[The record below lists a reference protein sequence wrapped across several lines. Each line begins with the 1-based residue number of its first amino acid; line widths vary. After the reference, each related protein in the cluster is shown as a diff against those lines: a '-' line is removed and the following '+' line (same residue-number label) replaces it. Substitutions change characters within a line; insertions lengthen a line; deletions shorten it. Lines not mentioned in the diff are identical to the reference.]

1 MVDTIKLLAI
11 DLGASSGRVMLGIY
25 DGDRLQME
33 EIHRFENT
41 PVQINGHLYWDT
53 LRLFHEM
60 KQGVQKA
67 FRQHGE
73 LTSLSVDT
81 WGVDYGFIDKRGM
94 MLYSPHHYRDRRM
107 ETHRLQLEA
116 LISPAEQFR
125 MTGLQP
131 SVINTV
137 YQLFSD
143 FQDNDSLMENADT
156 ILMMPDL
163 FHYLFSGI
171 KAAESTIWSTSGL
184 VDAVSGEPSSELL
197 SRLGIPS
204 SLVPHQVQA
213 GTVIGSILPVIQEEL
228 SVGPIK
234 VIAGASHDTASAVAS
249 IPYTRKDEAAFLS
262 CGTWSLVGMETPE
275 PVISEKSYE
284 YGFTNERCF
293 GNSNRLLK
301 NTTGLWILQELQR
314 NWAKAGENLSQSEM
328 VELAKTINRAPAI
341 IDPNDPLFSTPGVM
355 IQRIKEYCERTG
367 QQPPNTKAEI
377 IRVIL
382 ESLAQSYC
390 RTIEEM
396 EEITGK
402 TITIIHM
409 VGGGIQNELLC
420 QLTAD
425 ATGREVVAGPVEA
438 SGIGNIIVQLAAL
451 GKLDVSEG
459 KEFVAQSFT
468 FKTYQPSVRKNS
480 KK

>member
-1 MVDTIKLLAI
+1 MSDTMKLLAI

-41 PVQINGHLYWDT
+41 PVQINGHLYWDV

-81 WGVDYGFIDKRGM
+81 WGVDYGFIDKKGM

-107 ETHRLQLEA
+107 EAHLLKLEA
-116 LISPAEQFR
+116 LLSPAEQFR

-143 FQDNDSLMENADT
+143 FQDNDSLMETADT

-184 VDAVSGEPSSELL
+184 VDAVTGELSSELF

-204 SLVPHQVQA
+204 SLVPHQVHP
-213 GTVIGSILPVIQEEL
+213 GTIVGSILPVIQEEL
-228 SVGPIK
+228 NIGPMK

-284 YGFTNERCF
+284 YGFTNERCY

-314 NWAKAGENLSQSEM
+314 NWAKAGENFSQSEM
-328 VELAKTINRAPAI
+328 VELAKTINEAPAI
-341 IDPNDPLFSTPGVM
+341 IDPNDQLFSTPGVM
-355 IQRIKEYCERTG
+355 MQRIKEYCERTG
-367 QQPPNTKAEI
+367 QQSPNTKAEF

-425 ATGREVVAGPVEA
+425 ATGREVIAGPVEA

-451 GKLDVSEG
+451 GKLEVSKG
-459 KEFVAQSFT
+459 KEFVARSFT
-468 FKTYQPSVRKNS
+468 FKTYQPSLVKNS

>member
-1 MVDTIKLLAI
+1 MSDTIKLLAI

-41 PVQINGHLYWDT
+41 PVQINGHLYWDV

-81 WGVDYGFIDKRGM
+81 WGVDYGFIDKKGM

-107 ETHRLQLEA
+107 EAHLLKLEA
-116 LISPAEQFR
+116 LLSPAEQFR

-143 FQDNDSLMENADT
+143 FQDNDSLMETADT

-163 FHYLFSGI
+163 FHYLFSGV

-184 VDAVSGEPSSELL
+184 VDAVTGELSSELF

-204 SLVPHQVQA
+204 RLVPHQVHP
-213 GTVIGSILPVIQEEL
+213 GTIVGSILPVIQEEL
-228 SVGPIK
+228 NIGPMK

-284 YGFTNERCF
+284 YGFTNERCY

-314 NWAKAGENLSQSEM
+314 NWAKAGENFSQSEM
-328 VELAKTINRAPAI
+328 VELAKTINEAPAI
-341 IDPNDPLFSTPGVM
+341 IDPNDQLFSTPGVM
-355 IQRIKEYCERTG
+355 MQRIKEYCERTG
-367 QQPPNTKAEI
+367 QQSPNTKAEF

-425 ATGREVVAGPVEA
+425 ATGREVIAGPVEA

-451 GKLDVSEG
+451 GKLEVSKG
-459 KEFVAQSFT
+459 KEFVARSFT
-468 FKTYQPSVRKNS
+468 FKTYQPSLVKNS

>member
-1 MVDTIKLLAI
+1 MGDTIKLLAI

-25 DGDRLQME
+25 DGDKLQME

-41 PVQINGHLYWDT
+41 PVQVNGHLYWDT

-81 WGVDYGFIDKRGM
+81 WGVDYGFIDKKGM

-107 ETHRLQLEA
+107 EAHLLKLEA
-116 LISPAEQFR
+116 LLSPAEQFR

-131 SVINTV
+131 SVINTL

-143 FQDNDSLMENADT
+143 FQDNDSLMETADT

-184 VDAVSGEPSSELL
+184 VDAVTGELSSELFN
-197 SRLGIPS
+197 RLGIPS
-204 SLVPHQVQA
+204 SLVPQQVHA
-213 GTVIGSILPVIQEEL
+213 GTVIGSILPIIQEEL
-228 SVGPIK
+228 NIGPMK

-249 IPYTRKDEAAFLS
+249 IPYIRKDEAAFLS

-284 YGFTNERCF
+284 YGFTNERCY

-314 NWAKAGENLSQSEM
+314 NWAKAGENFSQSEM
-328 VELAKTINRAPAI
+328 VELAQTINGAPAI
-341 IDPNDPLFSTPGVM
+341 IDPNDQLFSTPGVM
-355 IQRIKEYCERTG
+355 MQRIQEYCERTG
-367 QQPPNTKAEI
+367 QQPPNTKAEF

-451 GKLDVSEG
+451 GKLEVSKA
-459 KEFVAQSFT
+459 KEFVARSFT
-468 FKTYQPSVRKNS
+468 FKTYQPSLVKNS

>member
-1 MVDTIKLLAI
+1 MGDTIKLLAI

-25 DGDRLQME
+25 DGDKLQME

-41 PVQINGHLYWDT
+41 PVQVNGHLYWDT

-81 WGVDYGFIDKRGM
+81 WGVDYGFIDKKGM

-107 ETHRLQLEA
+107 EAHLLKLEA
-116 LISPAEQFR
+116 LLSPAEQFR

-131 SVINTV
+131 SVINTL

-143 FQDNDSLMENADT
+143 FQDNDSLMETADT

-171 KAAESTIWSTSGL
+171 KAAESSIWSTSGL
-184 VDAVSGEPSSELL
+184 VDAVTGELSSELFN
-197 SRLGIPS
+197 RLGIPS
-204 SLVPHQVQA
+204 SLVPQQVHA
-213 GTVIGSILPVIQEEL
+213 GTVIGSILPIIQEEL
-228 SVGPIK
+228 NIGPMK

-284 YGFTNERCF
+284 YGFTNERCY

-314 NWAKAGENLSQSEM
+314 NWAKAGENFSQSEM
-328 VELAKTINRAPAI
+328 VELAQTINGAPAI
-341 IDPNDPLFSTPGVM
+341 IDPNDQLFSTPGVM
-355 IQRIKEYCERTG
+355 MQRIQEYCERTG
-367 QQPPNTKAEI
+367 QQSPNTKAEF

-402 TITIIHM
+402 IITIIHM

-451 GKLDVSEG
+451 GKLEVSKA
-459 KEFVAQSFT
+459 KEFVARSFT
-468 FKTYQPSVRKNS
+468 FKTYQPSLVKNS

>member
-1 MVDTIKLLAI
+1 MGDTIKLLAI

-25 DGDRLQME
+25 DGDKLQME

-41 PVQINGHLYWDT
+41 PVQVNGHLYWDT

-81 WGVDYGFIDKRGM
+81 WGVDYGFIDKKGM

-107 ETHRLQLEA
+107 EAHLLKLEA
-116 LISPAEQFR
+116 LLSPAEQFR

-131 SVINTV
+131 SVINTL

-143 FQDNDSLMENADT
+143 FQDNDSLMETADT

-184 VDAVSGEPSSELL
+184 VDAVTGELSSELFN
-197 SRLGIPS
+197 RLGIPS
-204 SLVPHQVQA
+204 SLVPQQVHA
-213 GTVIGSILPVIQEEL
+213 GTVIGSILPIIQEEL
-228 SVGPIK
+228 NIGPMK

-284 YGFTNERCF
+284 YGFTNERCY

-314 NWAKAGENLSQSEM
+314 NWAKAGENFSQSEM
-328 VELAKTINRAPAI
+328 VELAQTINGAPAI
-341 IDPNDPLFSTPGVM
+341 IDPNDHLFSTPGVM
-355 IQRIKEYCERTG
+355 MQRIQEYCERTG
-367 QQPPNTKAEI
+367 QQSPNTKAEF

-451 GKLDVSEG
+451 GKLEVSKA
-459 KEFVAQSFT
+459 KEFVARSFT
-468 FKTYQPSVRKNS
+468 FKTYQPSLVKNS

>member
-1 MVDTIKLLAI
+1 MDDTIKLLAI

-25 DGDRLQME
+25 DGDKLQME

-41 PVQINGHLYWDT
+41 PVQVNGHLYWDT

-67 FRQHGE
+67 FRQHGA
-73 LTSLSVDT
+73 LASLSVDT
-81 WGVDYGFIDKRGM
+81 WGVDYGFIDKKGM

-107 ETHRLQLEA
+107 EAHLLKLEA
-116 LISPAEQFR
+116 LLSPAEQFR

-131 SVINTV
+131 SVINTL

-143 FQDNDSLMENADT
+143 FQDNDSLMETADT

-184 VDAVSGEPSSELL
+184 VDAVTGELSSELFN
-197 SRLGIPS
+197 RLGIPS
-204 SLVPHQVQA
+204 SLVPQQVHA
-213 GTVIGSILPVIQEEL
+213 GTVIGSILPIIQEEL
-228 SVGPIK
+228 NIGPMK

-249 IPYTRKDEAAFLS
+249 IPYIRKDEAAFLS

-284 YGFTNERCF
+284 YGFTNERCY

-314 NWAKAGENLSQSEM
+314 NWAKAGENFSQSEM
-328 VELAKTINRAPAI
+328 VELAQTINGAPAI
-341 IDPNDPLFSTPGVM
+341 IDPNDQLFSTPGVM
-355 IQRIKEYCERTG
+355 MQRIQEYCERTG
-367 QQPPNTKAEI
+367 QQSPNTKAEF

-451 GKLDVSEG
+451 GKLEVSKA
-459 KEFVAQSFT
+459 KEFVARSFT
-468 FKTYQPSVRKNS
+468 FKTYQPSLVKNS

>member
-1 MVDTIKLLAI
+1 MGDTIKLLAI

-25 DGDRLQME
+25 DGDKLQME

-41 PVQINGHLYWDT
+41 PVQVSGHLYWDT

-81 WGVDYGFIDKRGM
+81 WGVDYGFIDKKGM
-94 MLYSPHHYRDRRM
+94 LLYSPHHYRDRRM
-107 ETHRLQLEA
+107 EAHSLELEA
-116 LISPAEQFR
+116 LLSRAEQFR
-125 MTGLQP
+125 MTGIEP
-131 SVINTV
+131 SMINTI

-143 FQDNDSLMENADT
+143 LQDNDSLIETADT

-184 VDAVSGEPSSELL
+184 MDAFTGEISSELF

-204 SLVPHQVQA
+204 SLVPQQVHA
-213 GTVIGSILPVIQEEL
+213 GTVIGSILPIIQKEL
-228 SVGPIK
+228 NIGPMK

-249 IPYTRKDEAAFLS
+249 IPYTCKDEAAFLS

-284 YGFTNERCF
+284 YGFTNERCY

-314 NWAKAGENLSQSEM
+314 NWAKAGEILSQSEM
-328 VELAKTINRAPAI
+328 VELAQTIKGAPAI
-341 IDPNDPLFSTPGVM
+341 IDPNDQLFSTPGVM
-355 IQRIKEYCERTG
+355 MERIKEYCERTG
-367 QQPPNTKAEI
+367 QQAPNTKAEF

-451 GKLDVSEG
+451 GKLEVSKA
-459 KEFVAQSFT
+459 KEFVARSFT
-468 FKTYQPSVRKNS
+468 FKTYQPSLVKNA

>member
-1 MVDTIKLLAI
+1 MGDTIKLLAI

-25 DGDRLQME
+25 DGDKLQME

-41 PVQINGHLYWDT
+41 PVQVNGHLYWDT

-107 ETHRLQLEA
+107 EAHLLKLEA
-116 LISPAEQFR
+116 LLSPAEQFR

-131 SVINTV
+131 SVINTL

-143 FQDNDSLMENADT
+143 FQDNDSLMETADT

-184 VDAVSGEPSSELL
+184 VDAVTGELSSELFN
-197 SRLGIPS
+197 RLGIPS
-204 SLVPHQVQA
+204 SLVPQQVHA
-213 GTVIGSILPVIQEEL
+213 GTVIGSILPIIQEEL
-228 SVGPIK
+228 NIGPMK

-249 IPYTRKDEAAFLS
+249 IPYIRKDEAAFLS

-284 YGFTNERCF
+284 YGFTNERCY

-314 NWAKAGENLSQSEM
+314 NWAKAGENFSQSEM
-328 VELAKTINRAPAI
+328 VELAQTINGAPAI
-341 IDPNDPLFSTPGVM
+341 IDPNDQLFSTPGVM
-355 IQRIKEYCERTG
+355 MQRIQEYCERTG
-367 QQPPNTKAEI
+367 QQSPNTKAEF

-451 GKLDVSEG
+451 GKLEVSKA
-459 KEFVAQSFT
+459 KEFVARSFT
-468 FKTYQPSVRKNS
+468 FKTYQPSLVKNS

>member
-1 MVDTIKLLAI
+1 MSDTIKLLAI

-25 DGDRLQME
+25 DGDKLQME

-41 PVQINGHLYWDT
+41 PVQVNGHLYWDT

-81 WGVDYGFIDKRGM
+81 WGVDYGFIDKKGM
-94 MLYSPHHYRDRRM
+94 ILYSPHHYRDRRM
-107 ETHRLQLEA
+107 ETHRLKLEA
-116 LISPAEQFR
+116 LLSPAEQFR

-143 FQDNDSLMENADT
+143 FQDNDSLMETADT

-184 VDAVSGEPSSELL
+184 MDAVTGELSSELF

-204 SLVPHQVQA
+204 SLVPQQVYA

-228 SVGPIK
+228 NIGPMK

-284 YGFTNERCF
+284 YGFTNERCY

-301 NTTGLWILQELQR
+301 NITGLWILQELQR
-314 NWAKAGENLSQSEM
+314 NWAKEGENFSQSEM
-328 VELAKTINRAPAI
+328 VELAQTINGAPAI
-341 IDPNDPLFSTPGVM
+341 IDPNDQLFSTPGVM

-367 QQPPNTKAEI
+367 QQTPNTKAEI

-382 ESLAQSYC
+382 ESLALSYC
-390 RTIEEM
+390 RSIEEM

-459 KEFVAQSFT
+459 KEFVARSFT
-468 FKTYQPSVRKNS
+468 FKTYQPSLVKNS

>member
-1 MVDTIKLLAI
+1 MGDTIKLLAI

-25 DGDRLQME
+25 DGDKLQME

-41 PVQINGHLYWDT
+41 PVQVNGHLYWDT

-81 WGVDYGFIDKRGM
+81 WGVDYGFIDKKGM

-107 ETHRLQLEA
+107 EAHLLKLEA
-116 LISPAEQFR
+116 LLSPAEQFR

-131 SVINTV
+131 SVINTL

-143 FQDNDSLMENADT
+143 FQDNDSLMETADT

-184 VDAVSGEPSSELL
+184 VDAVTGELSSELFN
-197 SRLGIPS
+197 RLGIPS
-204 SLVPHQVQA
+204 SLVPQQVHA
-213 GTVIGSILPVIQEEL
+213 GTVIGSILPIIQEEL
-228 SVGPIK
+228 NIGPMK

-284 YGFTNERCF
+284 YGFTNERCY

-314 NWAKAGENLSQSEM
+314 NWAKAGENFSQSEM
-328 VELAKTINRAPAI
+328 VELAQTINGAPAI
-341 IDPNDPLFSTPGVM
+341 IDPNDQLFSTPGVM
-355 IQRIKEYCERTG
+355 MQRIQEYCERTG
-367 QQPPNTKAEI
+367 QQSPNTKAEFV
-377 IRVIL
+377 RVIL

-451 GKLDVSEG
+451 GKLEVSKA
-459 KEFVAQSFT
+459 KEFVARSFT
-468 FKTYQPSVRKNS
+468 FKTYQPSLVKNS